1 MLCLWE
7 SVFPYRLE
15 LGSPQR
21 HHLVIYLLLS
31 LTVSQEELQPGLR
44 LDPGEVEAA
53 MWLDSN
59 LARLGGGDS
68 VQADSPATVEAWQL
82 GSGAELERVLIPA
95 QLLTSQ
101 VSGGQP
107 GWD

>member
-31 LTVSQEELQPGLR
+31 LTASQEELQPGLS

-53 MWLDSN
+53 MWLDPN
-59 LARLGGGDS
+59 LARLVGGDS

-82 GSGAELERVLIPA
+82 GSGAELERMQIPA

-101 VSGGQP
+101 VSGGQL
-107 GWD
+107 GWN